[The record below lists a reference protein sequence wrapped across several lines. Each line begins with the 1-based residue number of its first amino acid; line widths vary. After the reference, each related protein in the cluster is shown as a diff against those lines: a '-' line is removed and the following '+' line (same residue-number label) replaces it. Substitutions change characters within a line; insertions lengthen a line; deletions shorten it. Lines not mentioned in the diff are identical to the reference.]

1 MRPPTEHQQ
10 AGIGGLLRACL
21 ATARLEY
28 RNLRYYP
35 VNLLLTA
42 AQELTV
48 VGVWYFVGR
57 FLSARAGGAVSDY
70 GGNYL
75 AYVVVGV
82 LLNQI
87 GMTALNSPF
96 TTVSEAFWD
105 KRLETYRLAVHGIW
119 ANILGRLAWQVG
131 FSTVLQG
138 VAYAG
143 LLAAGGVQVAGQ
155 VAWGLVALAF
165 GLLLIA
171 NAGLGIAGASL
182 FFLLEVKSGQDPIT
196 WAYRYLVQL
205 ASGLYIPV
213 ALLPGWL
220 HGVGAVLPQTYGLAA
235 ARALVLTGAG
245 LENPLV
251 QTGLGG
257 LVVAAGLCAGL
268 GGGLF
273 TWALRRAERQGGIG
287 VVV

>member
-1 MRPPTEHQQ
+1 MTRATEQQ
-10 AGIGGLLRACL
+10 QGGIGGFVRACT

-42 AQELTV
+42 AQELTA
-48 VGVWYFVGR
+48 VGVWYFVAR
-57 FLSARAGGAVSDY
+57 FLAARAGEAVSDY

-87 GMTALNSPF
+87 GLTALNSPF

-119 ANILGRLAWQVG
+119 ANLLGRLAWQVG

-143 LLAAGGVQVAGQ
+143 LLAAGGISVAGSLP
-155 VAWGLVALAF
+155 WGVLAITF
-165 GLLLIA
+165 VLFLIA

-220 HGVGAVLPQTYGLAA
+220 HAVGGLLPQTYGLTAV
-235 ARALVLTGAG
+235 RALVLTGAG
-245 LENPLV
+245 LESPLV
-251 QTGLGG
+251 QAGLTGLT
-257 LVVAAGLCAGL
+257 VAAGLCGAG

-273 TWALRRAERQGGIG
+273 ALALRRAEGQGGMG